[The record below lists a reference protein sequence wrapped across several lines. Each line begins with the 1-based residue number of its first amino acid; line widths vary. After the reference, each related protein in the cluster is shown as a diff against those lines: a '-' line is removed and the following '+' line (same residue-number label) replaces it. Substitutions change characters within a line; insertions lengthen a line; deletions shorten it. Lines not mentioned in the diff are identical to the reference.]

1 MNKFHKTAIIN
12 KNTEIGDNV
21 VVGPF
26 SIVDENVSIGDNTII
41 HPYVHIKSDTK
52 IGKNNKIF
60 QGSVLG
66 EVPQDLKYDG
76 EKTYLE
82 IGDNNTIRENCT
94 LNKGTSHS
102 NRTII
107 GNDCLLMAYVHV
119 AHDCIVKDKVILANG
134 VQLGGH
140 VEIGYHATVGGMSP
154 VHQFCKVGDHAFI
167 GGRRIALKDVPPYIL
182 ATGEPLQYA
191 GINSVGL
198 RRRKFSLDVRN
209 SIKKAYRF
217 IYRSK
222 LNISQAIVAI
232 KDNLESTD
240 EIKKIIT
247 FLNDSDRGII

>member
-82 IGDNNTIRENCT
+82 IGNNNTIRENCT

-134 VQLGGH
+134 VQLGGPVSYTH
-140 VEIGYHATVGGMSP
+140 LRSP
-154 VHQFCKVGDHAFI
+154 RD
-167 GGRRIALKDVPPYIL
+167 
-182 ATGEPLQYA
+182 
-191 GINSVGL
+191 
-198 RRRKFSLDVRN
+198 
-209 SIKKAYRF
+209 
-217 IYRSK
+217 
-222 LNISQAIVAI
+222 
-232 KDNLESTD
+232 
-240 EIKKIIT
+240 
-247 FLNDSDRGII
+247 